1 MWKEIPCT
9 NGQYSAND
17 KTGQIKSNDRLG
29 TDGRKLKGK
38 ILKPFI
44 QNNGYEVVDL
54 RLNGER
60 HRNLVH
66 RLVAETFNED
76 FDPNLDINHIN
87 GVKTDNYASNLESV
101 TRSENIR
108 HAIDTGLIKPSEK
121 QLEIRKNVSKL
132 ARLFQSRSVIMMDMD
147 NNIEE
152 GFEAVVDVKRKY
164 GYDPSSITRTANH
177 KQKHAYGHKFEWVN
191 KCVTTIPDGSK
202 GKVKVLS
209 LKCEEPKGVS

>member
-1 MWKEIPCT
+1 MIP
-9 NGQYSAND
+9 
-17 KTGQIKSNDRLG
+17 
-29 TDGRKLKGK
+29 
-38 ILKPFI
+38 
-44 QNNGYEVVDL
+44 VVVAVL
-54 RLNGER
+54 VTLIIAVPVTAIIATKR
-60 HRNLVH
+60 HKKLVH
-66 RLVAETFNED
+66 RLVAETFNKD

-87 GVKTDNYASNLESV
+87 GIKTDNYASNLESV

-108 HAIDTGLIKPSEK
+108 HAIDNGLIKPSEK
-121 QLEIRKNVSKL
+121 QLEVRKNVSKM

-209 LKCEEPKGVS
+209 LMCEEPKGMR